1 MKLSSRYKEA
11 LVYALDKHE
20 GQTRKGTDIPYASH
34 LLAVSALVVEA
45 GGDEDMAIAGLL
57 HDAPEDQGGQSTL
70 DEIRKIFGERVAHMV
85 EGCTDSLSEDPANK
99 EDWLLRKTRY
109 LEHLKT
115 ADEDTL
121 TVSLADKVHN
131 ARAIAM
137 DLQIVGD
144 AVWDRFKANK
154 EQIIWYYSEIEKTV
168 EQRAVNPY
176 LEHALASAL
185 SALKTHQRR
194 QMAYA
199 QIDERSSR
207 KL

>member
-20 GQTRKGTDIPYASH
+20 GQTRKGTDIPYAAH
-34 LLAVSALVVEA
+34 LLAVSALVLEA

-70 DEIRKIFGERVAHMV
+70 DEIRKMFGERVAHMV
-85 EGCTDSLSEDPANK
+85 EGCTDSLSDDPANK
-99 EDWLLRKTRY
+99 EEWILRKTRY

-137 DLQIVGD
+137 DVHIIGD
-144 AVWDRFKANK
+144 AVWGRFKANK
-154 EQIIWYYSEIEKTV
+154 GQMIWYYSEMQKIVKTKSV
-168 EQRAVNPY
+168 SPY
-176 LEHALASAL
+176 LTEAL
-185 SALKTHQRR
+185 SLA
-194 QMAYA
+194 
-199 QIDERSSR
+199 IDKFLEKSLTPQAGRCANSR
-207 KL
+207 